1 MVFGVE
7 SLKKNGMQ
15 PVIGSSRQLAF
26 AQYLSAKT
34 SPLSR
39 FRVGAV

>member
-15 PVIGSSRQLAF
+15 PDIGSSRLLAF

>member
-15 PVIGSSRQLAF
+15 PDIGSLLQLAF
-26 AQYLSAKT
+26 APLLSAK
-34 SPLSR
+34 SLSLSH
-39 FRVGAV
+39 VLLGAV